1 MIVFKR
7 LTLKNFLSVGNT
19 PVTFDLDES
28 KTTLIHGTNGSGK
41 STILDA
47 LTFALFNKPFRSIR
61 LPQLVNTQN
70 KKGLLTEVVFTIGRN
85 EYMVVRGSKPK
96 VFEIWKN
103 GEILLAKA
111 ANKDNQT
118 HLEQN
123 ILKLTYK
130 SFCQV
135 VILGSSN
142 YIPFMQ
148 LPIQGRR
155 ECVEDFLDIKVF
167 STMAIMAKER
177 LRGLKDY
184 QLNIEHDLSN
194 LEYKKNLQE
203 DRIRELQNQ
212 SDTNIKE
219 VKDTIDSRGSKVL
232 KLQKLI
238 ERVQSHEKDVIALA
252 QQELSSNPGRK
263 IKELN
268 NVIVKMQSKIDKINL
283 DSKFYEDNDNCPVCK
298 QDIEYAVKQLIISGN
313 VSEAKK
319 LNDACAQ
326 AADQMVEHQDL
337 MRIAGQRQK
346 HVQHLQNSVFEY
358 QTEVNSHQREIHTA
372 ERKLQE
378 LMKDTSSVDKELGKL
393 ECMEDDHRELREK
406 IFSVEEEI
414 REHNLVVDLLRD
426 GGIKTQIVKK
436 YLPVMNNCIR
446 RTLGELEFPIHFILD
461 EEFNETVSS
470 PLHQD
475 FSYASFS
482 EGQKARIDLALM
494 FTWREVGRLKN
505 SVSTNLLVLDE
516 VFSSSLDDSGKESL
530 LKILRYDMTD
540 DQRIVVIDHTLSSE
554 FKEKFDRNIEVTRKN
569 GFSQYS

>member
-111 ANKDNQT
+111 ADKDNQT

-252 QQELSSNPGRK
+252 QQELSSNPGKK

-326 AADQMVEHQDL
+326 AADQMIEHQDL

-414 REHNLVVDLLRD
+414 REHNLVVDLLKD

>member
-1 MIVFKR
+1 MIVFKK
-7 LTLKNFLSVGNT
+7 LVFKNFFSSGNQ
-19 PVTFDLDES
+19 PVTFNLNDH
-28 KTTLIHGTNGSGK
+28 KTTLVYGTNGSGK
-41 STILDA
+41 STMLDA
-47 LTFALFNKPFRSIR
+47 LCYCLFGKPFRSIN
-61 LPQLVNTQN
+61 LPQLINTKN
-70 KKGLLTEVVFTIGRN
+70 KKDLLTETEFSIGKS
-85 EYMVVRGSKPK
+85 EFLVRRGMKPK
-96 VFEIWKN
+96 VFEVYKD
-103 GEILLAKA
+103 GELLDAEA
-111 ANKDNQT
+111 ADKDNQKY
-118 HLEQN
+118 LEQN
-123 ILKLTYK
+123 ILKMNQRT
-130 SFCQV
+130 FMQV

-142 YIPFMQ
+142 FIPFMQ
-148 LPIQGRR
+148 LNNVGRR
-155 ECVEDFLDIKVF
+155 ECIEDFLDIKVF

-177 LRGLKDY
+177 LRGLKDS
-184 QLNIEHDLSN
+184 QLTIENDLSN
-194 LEYKKNLQE
+194 LDYKKNLQE
-203 DRIRELQNQ
+203 DRIRDLQNQ

-219 VKDTIDSRGSKVL
+219 VRDNIDSRGAKVL

-238 ERVQSHEKDVIALA
+238 DRVQSHEKDVIALA
-252 QQELSSNPGRK
+252 QQELSSNPGKK

-283 DSKFYEDNDNCPVCK
+283 DSKFYEENDNCPVCK
-298 QDIEYAVKQLIISGN
+298 QDIEYAVKQLILSGN
-313 VSEAKK
+313 LNEAKK
-319 LNDACAQ
+319 LNDACDQ
-326 AADQMVEHQDL
+326 ASNQMVEHQDL

-346 HVQHLQNSVFEY
+346 HVQHLQQSVFEY

-378 LMKDTSSVDKELGKL
+378 LMKDTSSVDKEMGKL
-393 ECMEDDHRELREK
+393 ECMEDDHRELRER

-414 REHNLVVDLLRD
+414 REHALVVDLLKD
-426 GGIKTQIVKK
+426 GGIKSQIVKK

-516 VFSSSLDDSGKESL
+516 VFSSSLDDTGKEAL
-530 LKILRYDMTD
+530 LKILRYDMSD

-554 FKEKFDRNIEVTRKN
+554 FKEKFNRNIEVTRKN

>member
-41 STILDA
+41 STMLDA

-111 ANKDNQT
+111 ADKDNQT

-148 LPIQGRR
+148 LPVVNRR

-177 LRGLKDY
+177 LRGLKDF
-184 QLNIEHDLSN
+184 QLNIENDLSN

-203 DRIRELQNQ
+203 DRIRDLQNQ

-219 VKDTIDSRGSKVL
+219 VRDTIESRGTKVI
-232 KLQKLI
+232 KLQELI
-238 ERVQSHEKDVIALA
+238 DRVQSHQKEVISLA
-252 QQELSSNPGRK
+252 QQELSSNPGKK

-268 NVIVKMQSKIDKINL
+268 NMIVKMQSKIDKINL

-313 VSEAKK
+313 VNEAKK
-319 LNDACAQ
+319 LNDACEQ
-326 AADQMVEHQDL
+326 ASDQMVEHQDL

-346 HVQHLQNSVFEY
+346 HVQHLQQSIFEY
-358 QTEVNSHQREIHTA
+358 QTEVNSHQREINSA

-378 LMKDTSSVDKELGKL
+378 LMKDTSSVDKEMGKL
-393 ECMEDDHRELREK
+393 DCMEEDHKQLREK

-414 REHNLVVDLLRD
+414 REHNLVVGLLKD
-426 GGIKTQIVKK
+426 GGIKSQIVKK

>member
-111 ANKDNQT
+111 ADKDNQT

-378 LMKDTSSVDKELGKL
+378 LMKDTSSVDKEMGKL

>member
-103 GEILLAKA
+103 GEIVLAKA
-111 ANKDNQT
+111 ADKDNQT

-142 YIPFMQ
+142 YVPFMQ

-212 SDTNIKE
+212 SETNIKE

-252 QQELSSNPGRK
+252 QQELSSNPGKR

-326 AADQMVEHQDL
+326 ATEQLVEHQDL
-337 MRIAGQRQK
+337 IRIAGQRQK
-346 HVQHLQNSVFEY
+346 HVQSLQNSVFEY
-358 QTEVNSHQREIHTA
+358 QTEINSHQREIHTA

-378 LMKDTSSVDKELGKL
+378 LMKDTSSVDKEMGKL

-414 REHNLVVDLLRD
+414 REHNLVVDLLKD

-475 FSYASFS
+475 FSYSSFS

-530 LKILRYDMTD
+530 LKILRYDMSD
-540 DQRIVVIDHTLSSE
+540 DQRIIVIDHTLSSE
-554 FKEKFDRNIEVTRKN
+554 FKEKFGRNIEVTRKN

>member
-19 PVTFDLDES
+19 PVTFDLDEA

-41 STILDA
+41 STMLDA

-111 ANKDNQT
+111 ADKDNQT

-177 LRGLKDY
+177 LRGLKDN
-184 QLNIEHDLSN
+184 QLTIENDLSN
-194 LEYKKNLQE
+194 LDYKKNLQE

-219 VKDTIDSRGSKVL
+219 VKDNIDRRSDKVL

-238 ERVQSHEKDVIALA
+238 EEVQSHEKDVIALA
-252 QQELSSNPGRK
+252 QQELSTNPGKR

-283 DSKFYEDNDNCPVCK
+283 DSKFYEENDNCPVCK

-313 VSEAKK
+313 VNEAKK

-326 AADQMVEHQDL
+326 AADQMAEHQDL

-346 HVQHLQNSVFEY
+346 HVQHLQQSVFEY
-358 QTEVNSHQREIHTA
+358 QTEVNSHQREINTA

-393 ECMEDDHRELREK
+393 ECMEDDHRELRER

-414 REHNLVVDLLRD
+414 REHNLVVDLLKD

-530 LKILRYDMTD
+530 LKILRYGMTD

>member
-103 GEILLAKA
+103 GEIVLAKA
-111 ANKDNQT
+111 ADKDNQT

-142 YIPFMQ
+142 YVPFMQ

-212 SDTNIKE
+212 SETNIKE

-252 QQELSSNPGRK
+252 QQELSSNPGKR

-326 AADQMVEHQDL
+326 ATEQLVEHQDL
-337 MRIAGQRQK
+337 IRIAGQRQK
-346 HVQHLQNSVFEY
+346 HVQSLQNSVFEY
-358 QTEVNSHQREIHTA
+358 QTEINSHQREIHTA

-378 LMKDTSSVDKELGKL
+378 LMKDTSSVDKEMGKL

-414 REHNLVVDLLRD
+414 REHNLVVDLLKD

-475 FSYASFS
+475 FSYSSFS

-530 LKILRYDMTD
+530 LKILRYDMSD

>member
-111 ANKDNQT
+111 ADKDNQT

-326 AADQMVEHQDL
+326 AADQMIEHQDL